1 MTDTGIL
8 TNASYCERMRET
20 NGATWPE
27 AGQQLLAELA
37 ASRDRYALIGVDP
50 SHADRLVNRLS
61 TDLDLSVGHLGLTLA
76 DHDHPPTAAEVEA
89 ACVPATILTDLD
101 LLLWPALGVPVL
113 SFLRTLA
120 RRRPVIAV
128 WPGEI
133 ADQRARYSAPGRPDH
148 HDQRLSDVVV
158 LHPRTTRFPD
168 EVPYEIE
175 RIAR

>member
-1 MTDTGIL
+1 MIEVGVL
-8 TNASYCERMRET
+8 TNASYAERMGET
-20 NGATWPE
+20 NGGSWPE
-27 AGQQLLAELA
+27 AGQQLLAELTGG
-37 ASRDRYALIGVDP
+37 RDRYALIAADRFP
-50 SHADRLVNRLS
+50 ADRLVDRLS
-61 TDLDLSVGHLGLTLA
+61 SDLDLSVRRLGLALA
-76 DHDHPPTAAEVEA
+76 DIHDVPTASDAED
-89 ACVPATILTDLD
+89 ACAHATILTDLD

-133 ADQRARYSAPGRPDH
+133 AQKRARYSAPGRPDH